1 MVTIGQIA
9 KRTNVS
15 VETIRYYEQR
25 GLLPEPKRRP
35 FSGYRLYD
43 EGAIKQLRFIKRT
56 QELGFS
62 LTEILEL
69 LFLTACRDVKEKSIQ
84 KINELNDKI
93 QTLKKMKQALERL
106 VKTCKIK
113 GYRNEC
119 PIVDA
124 LEKDE

>member
-1 MVTIGQIA
+1 MFTIGHIA

-25 GLLPEPKRRP
+25 GLLPDPKRRP

-43 EGAIKQLRFIKRT
+43 EDAISRLRFIKRA

-62 LTEILEL
+62 LTEIREL
-69 LFLTACRDVKEKSIQ
+69 LFLTACNDVKERSIQ
-84 KINELNDKI
+84 KINELNGKI
-93 QTLKKMKQALERL
+93 KTLQKMKRALERL
-106 VKTCKIK
+106 VKTCKNK

-124 LEKDE
+124 LGKDE